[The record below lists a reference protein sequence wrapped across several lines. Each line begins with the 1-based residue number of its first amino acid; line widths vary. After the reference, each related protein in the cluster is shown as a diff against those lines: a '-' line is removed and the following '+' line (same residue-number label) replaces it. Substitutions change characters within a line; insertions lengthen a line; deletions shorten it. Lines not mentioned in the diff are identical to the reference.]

1 MNSQAVSALA
11 QDLRVG
17 AVEQCDTK
25 TTAELR
31 AMSDEQLQARF
42 LQVRMYLNRNNLV
55 PAQYR
60 ATADP
65 VTRARER
72 RYVSESSRIIAIAF
86 QRQLA
91 LRYPTR
97 EELQARSLFK

>member
-1 MNSQAVSALA
+1 MNPQAVSALA

-17 AVEQCDTK
+17 AVEQRDTK

-31 AMSDEQLQARF
+31 AMNNEELQARF
-42 LQVRMYLNRNNLV
+42 LHVRMYLNRNNLV
-55 PAQYR
+55 PAKYR

-65 VTRARER
+65 VTKSKER
-72 RYVSESSRIIAIAF
+72 RYMSESSRIIAIAF
-86 QRQLA
+86 QRQLS

>member
-1 MNSQAVSALA
+1 MNPQAVSALA

-17 AVEQCDTK
+17 AVEQRDTK

-31 AMSDEQLQARF
+31 AMNNEELQARF
-42 LQVRMYLNRNNLV
+42 LQVRLFLCRNNLV

-65 VTRARER
+65 VTKAKER
-72 RYVSESSRIIAIAF
+72 RYVSESSRITTIAF
-86 QRQLA
+86 QRRLT

-97 EELQARSLFK
+97 EELQERSLFK

>member
-17 AVEQCDTK
+17 AVEQRDTK

-65 VTRARER
+65 ATKAKER
-72 RYVSESSRIIAIAF
+72 RYMSESSRIIAIAL
-86 QRQLA
+86 QRRLT

-97 EELQARSLFK
+97 TEMQERSLFK

>member
-17 AVEQCDTK
+17 AVEQRDTK

-31 AMSDEQLQARF
+31 AMNNEELQERF
-42 LQVRMYLNRNNLV
+42 LQVRFFLCRNNLV
-55 PAQYR
+55 PAKYR

-65 VTRARER
+65 VTKAKER
-72 RYVSESSRIIAIAF
+72 RYVSESSRITAIAF
-86 QRQLA
+86 QRQLQ

-97 EELQARSLFK
+97 EELQERSLFK